1 MGIDVPDPASVI
13 VLGSTEKS
21 LNWLRS
27 ALAAALMA
35 DCRALWV
42 PVISDASIA
51 TVRSLPRLVD
61 RRAGAYEFT
70 STTRSLSDVMLCD
83 DHGVLTSGST
93 RDRVPGAPL
102 VATSEGLNEVVSVAR
117 VMKGLLAKPLKTSFM
132 KATDAL
138 DIGPTI
144 TTVRVAAASGAS
156 KCKNASVPNVSAARR
171 PAPIDVSVNSVESGP
186 SELSALSPATP
197 AT

>member
-1 MGIDVPDPASVI
+1 
-13 VLGSTEKS
+13 
-21 LNWLRS
+21 
-27 ALAAALMA
+27 MA
-35 DCRALWV
+35 DCRALWF
-42 PVISDASIA
+42 PAISDASIA

-61 RRAGAYEFT
+61 RRSGAYEFT

-93 RDRVPGAPL
+93 RDREPGAPL
-102 VATSEGLNEVVSVAR
+102 VATSAGLNEGARVAR
-117 VMKGLLAKPLKTSFM
+117 VMKGLPAKPLNT
-132 KATDAL
+132 ALTQAADAL
-138 DIGPTI
+138 DNGPTT